1 VAEADTK
8 DSRFPSEGAFCRF
21 MALAIFATG
30 VRAFEWAL
38 SSLTSSFDQGLRCTV
53 VFFVGT
59 NNLLNASL
67 E

>member
-1 VAEADTK
+1 
-8 DSRFPSEGAFCRF
+8 

-38 SSLTSSFDQGLRCTV
+38 SALTSSFDQGLRRTV

-67 E
+67 SEEVARLPLHRKRA